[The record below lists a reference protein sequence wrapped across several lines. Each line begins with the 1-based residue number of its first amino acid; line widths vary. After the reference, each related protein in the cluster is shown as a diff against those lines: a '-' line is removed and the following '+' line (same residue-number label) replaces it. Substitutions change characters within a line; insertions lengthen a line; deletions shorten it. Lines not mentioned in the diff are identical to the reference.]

1 MSPLDP
7 EVSPV
12 GEEIHLPGPTILP
25 LLTAL
30 GITLALVGVTTF
42 IELTVAGVILT
53 VVCMFRWIKDTRR
66 EVDELPLDAHGEH
79 H

>member
-7 EVSPV
+7 EVPPV

-42 IELTVAGVILT
+42 IELTVVGVVLT
-53 VVCMFRWIKDTRR
+53 LYCVFAWIKDTRR
-66 EVDELPLDAHGEH
+66 EVDELPLDTHGES
-79 H
+79 